1 MIKVC
6 FLKVH
11 TTTIYEAN
19 VFTETVFSKI
29 PHSSRGVLQIL
40 CISALTPNKSKSTA
54 ETTNP
59 SDTSK
64 GLQPQAQSTWK
75 LKCLFYKIPIFIKE
89 LLILLTL
96 L

>member
-1 MIKVC
+1 MIKVF

-11 TTTIYEAN
+11 ATTIYETN

-40 CISALTPNKSKSTA
+40 CICALTPNKNKSTA
-54 ETTNP
+54 ETTDP

-64 GLQPQAQSTWK
+64 GLQPQAQSTRK
-75 LKCLFYKIPIFIKE
+75 LKCLFYKITIFIKE